1 MHLICASW
9 HNEQVS
15 RFYRLYIGDGEG
27 KRKSGLRVWRVPSH
41 FWVWK
46 CAYCGEYI
54 DQVILE
60 NRQIQKSNREKSAKN
75 NEEPIYRSYSDAPS
89 V

>member
-1 MHLICASW
+1 MKLSLSKRSGEREMFYET
-9 HNEQVS
+9 EQ
-15 RFYRLYIGDGEG
+15 
-27 KRKSGLRVWRVPSH
+27 

-46 CAYCGEYI
+46 CIYCGDYI

-75 NEEPIYRSYSDAPS
+75 NEGPKYRTYSGPPS

>member
-1 MHLICASW
+1 MIY
-9 HNEQVS
+9 EKI
-15 RFYRLYIGDGEG
+15 YYKTE
-27 KRKSGLRVWRVPSH
+27 H

-46 CAYCGEYI
+46 CVYCGEYI

-60 NRQIQKSNREKSAKN
+60 NRQIQKLNCEKSAKN
-75 NEEPIYRSYSDAPS
+75 NEEPKYRSYLDTPF

>member
-1 MHLICASW
+1 MIY
-9 HNEQVS
+9 EKI
-15 RFYRLYIGDGEG
+15 YYKTE
-27 KRKSGLRVWRVPSH
+27 H

-46 CAYCGEYI
+46 CVYCGEYI

-60 NRQIQKSNREKSAKN
+60 NRQIQKSNREKNAKN
-75 NEEPIYRSYSDAPS
+75 NEEPKYRSSSHTPS

>member
-1 MHLICASW
+1 MIYEKIYYKT
-9 HNEQVS
+9 EQ
-15 RFYRLYIGDGEG
+15 
-27 KRKSGLRVWRVPSH
+27 

-46 CAYCGEYI
+46 CVYCGEYI

-60 NRQIQKSNREKSAKN
+60 NRQIQKSNREKSVKN
-75 NEEPIYRSYSDAPS
+75 NEEPKYRSYSDTPS

>member
-1 MHLICASW
+1 MEKGFTKCNRCGRMMIY
-9 HNEQVS
+9 EKI
-15 RFYRLYIGDGEG
+15 YYGTE
-27 KRKSGLRVWRVPSH
+27 H

-46 CAYCGEYI
+46 CVYCGEYI

-60 NRQIQKSNREKSAKN
+60 NRQIQKSNREKSAEN
-75 NEEPIYRSYSDAPS
+75 NEEPKYRSYSDTPS

>member
-1 MHLICASW
+1 M
-9 HNEQVS
+9 
-15 RFYRLYIGDGEG
+15 G
-27 KRKSGLRVWRVPSH
+27 KAFTKCNRCGGIMIYEKIYYKTEH

-46 CAYCGEYI
+46 CVYCGEYI

-60 NRQIQKSNREKSAKN
+60 NRQIQKSNLEKSAKN
-75 NEEPIYRSYSDAPS
+75 NEEPKYRSYSDTPS